1 MFRRDHRRHAP
12 RNSGAHTA
20 PTAPDRMF
28 PHLPRHRAD
37 FLRDQTIRLLHEEGF
52 TTTWLPDGRIR
63 ARGTTTLTVDL
74 HTLSLQLA
82 DAGAHANLS
91 ELLELIRRH
100 VRDVTEQDD
109 AGVEGAVGA
118 VGTVGAS
125 GASSAS
131 TLTDAEFLRRLRVR
145 LAPRDIL
152 DALDGPVVDA
162 SRDFAG
168 DLCTSLVLDGPD
180 AVTVLDDDALAAH
193 GSETSEEL
201 GDLYRVGYRNT
212 WQDLTECHVS
222 TTPIQEF
229 VRGAVK
235 GTIHQ
240 AETAARFWSVESDS
254 FFLASAPLFLD
265 ELLPHWLPGLDMT
278 HGVLVAVPHRHLLLV
293 REVSTGQDLLDGIK
307 VMSTEALTQHR
318 SNPGPLSARL
328 HLWHEGETTA
338 FTEVSTNAEGQQ
350 VVTIQP
356 DAYLASRIES

>member
-63 ARGTTTLTVDL
+63 ARGTTTLTVSL

-100 VRDVTEQDD
+100 VRDVTDLDD
-109 AGVEGAVGA
+109 AGVEGGSD
-118 VGTVGAS
+118 TVGAS
-125 GASSAS
+125 GPSGAS

-152 DALDGPVVDA
+152 DALDGPGDDA

-180 AVTVLDDDALAAH
+180 AVTVLDDPPHATHGTATSTELA
-193 GSETSEEL
+193 
-201 GDLYRVGYRNT
+201 DLHHVARRNT
-212 WQDLTECHVS
+212 WQELADARVTVTPLHAPVQDRG
-222 TTPIQEF
+222 TT
-229 VRGAVK
+229 AHLW
-235 GTIHQ
+235 T
-240 AETAARFWSVESDS
+240 VESDS

-265 ELLPHWLPGLDMT
+265 ELLPSWVPGLDAT
-278 HGVLVAVPHRHLLLV
+278 DGVIFAVPHRHLMLV
-293 REVSTGQDLLDGIK
+293 RGVDSGQDLLDGITA
-307 VMSTEALTQHR
+307 MSTVALERHG
-318 SNPGPLSARL
+318 SNPGPLSPRL
-328 HLWHEGETTA
+328 HLHHDGATAA
-338 FTEVSTNAEGQQ
+338 FTT
-350 VVTIQP
+350 VTTDRRGRRTVGIHP
-356 DAYLASRIES
+356 DAHLTALITGR